1 MASESTGATP
11 QALLAHAEWVRRL
24 AAALVRADDAD
35 DVAQQALA
43 QALVAP
49 PPSRNLRAW
58 FAAIV
63 RNVARRRRRDEATRA
78 RYEAFAP
85 EAIESGDPALAVAR
99 AELHR
104 RVVDAVL
111 ALAEPYRSTL
121 VLRFF
126 DEKPAEEI
134 ARAQALPL
142 ETVRTRVKRGL
153 AQLRA
158 QLDEGGREGG
168 TTLRRSLA
176 LLLVVPSARAASV
189 TGALGMGATSKG
201 LLAAVGALVVA
212 AVAWRW
218 MEPNESATMHRDAA
232 VPMSAAAAV
241 PVAETLP
248 LAERKIE
255 ASNAATGGGATE
267 PSEFSIE
274 GRVVDEHGDA
284 IAGARVLLVSGT
296 WSSGARLAE
305 MGASFL
311 EDGEE
316 VEPRHE
322 RTTQSAHDGTFRLDG
337 IDPYR
342 RFSVV
347 AVDELVGIGAIEAPT
362 HATAEPVVVTLEP
375 LVVVNGRVAD
385 FYGRPV
391 PHTLAGFDYG
401 SDALHL
407 QGFRSVALRADGS
420 FRFTTS
426 ERSGVLVPEAQCAD
440 GRTASGEPLSFPS
453 DALLRRTV
461 DLVLRDPVPS
471 CRGRLV
477 DAHGDV
483 FDVRAALGARLL
495 EWECAANSGGEAF
508 GAQLVACRGE
518 EPPPLEFRQTL
529 IDRMGGID
537 LERSTYLVALG
548 PEVRWIALVVRD
560 RVVGVAA
567 ATLAEVGARGP
578 DLRVDLSRLP
588 SAPTRASVH
597 VRLVAA
603 ESGAPLLAPACAITL
618 DVTIENEVGQAIGVG
633 FGQLP
638 SRRDVAT
645 SSFWFDHV
653 ARGQVAVT
661 ARVAGRVAARR
672 ALGVAS
678 CAEPFEVELALARA
692 DADVRGV
699 VVDAAGR
706 GVAGASVA
714 FLRGDGTAPHVA
726 PSATT
731 NADGRFHLLGIAS
744 GAGHLRVVTEA
755 GPAAVLGC
763 VANAGSDVGAVTLAP
778 RGHVVIAVEANEN
791 LLEARIVGRGEGE
804 PALDLA
810 VLPPKNDRP
819 EFFWTDPRGATRIER
834 VEPGRYSC
842 SIAPGC
848 ISVEVL
854 RRDGEW
860 KRRDAVVVSG
870 ETTVVDFANE

>member
-35 DVAQQALA
+35 DVAQQAFA
-43 QALVAP
+43 QALVSP

-63 RNVARRRRRDEATRA
+63 RNVARRRRRDDATRA

-85 EAIESGDPALAVAR
+85 AAIESGDPALAVAR

-126 DEKPAEEI
+126 DDKPAEEI
-134 ARAQALPL
+134 ARSQALPL

-158 QLDEGGREGG
+158 RLDEGGREDGA
-168 TTLRRSLA
+168 TLRRSLA
-176 LLLVVPSARAASV
+176 FLLVVPSARAASAM
-189 TGALGMGATSKG
+189 GALGMGATSKG
-201 LLAAVGALVVA
+201 LLAAVGAVVVA

-218 MEPNESATMHRDAA
+218 MEPSERATLRRDPA
-232 VPMSAAAAV
+232 VPMTAAAV

-248 LAERKIE
+248 QAERKIE
-255 ASNAATGGGATE
+255 ASNAVTGGGATE

-274 GRVVDEHGDA
+274 GRVVDERGDA
-284 IAGARVLLVSGT
+284 VASARVLLVSGT

-311 EDGEE
+311 EDGDA

-322 RTTQSAHDGTFRLDG
+322 RATHSAHDGTFRLDG

-362 HATAEPVVVTLEP
+362 HTTAEPVVVTLEP
-375 LVVVNGRVAD
+375 LVVVNGRVTD
-385 FYGRPV
+385 FDGRPV
-391 PHTLAGFDYG
+391 PHTWAGVDYG

-407 QGFRSVALRADGS
+407 QGFRSMALRADGS

-426 ERSGVLVPEAQCAD
+426 DRSGVFVPEAQCAD
-440 GRTASGEPLSFPS
+440 GRTAIGEPLSFQP
-453 DALLRRTV
+453 DASLRRTV
-461 DLVLRDPVPS
+461 DLVLRDPEPS

-477 DAHGDV
+477 DAHSDV
-483 FDVRAALGARLL
+483 FDVRAALRARLL

-508 GAQLVACRGE
+508 GAQLVACKGE

-548 PEVRWIALVVRD
+548 PEVGWIALVVRD

-603 ESGAPLLAPACAITL
+603 ESGAPLLVSASAITM
-618 DVTIENEVGQAIGVG
+618 DVTIENEVGQAIGAG

-653 ARGQVAVT
+653 ARGQVVVT

-672 ALGVAS
+672 ALGVAP

-714 FLRGDGTAPHVA
+714 FLRADGAAPHVA
-726 PSATT
+726 PSVTT
-731 NADGRFHLLGIAS
+731 NADGRFHLLGVAS

-755 GPAAVLGC
+755 GTAAVLGC

-778 RGHVVIAVEANEN
+778 RGHVVIAVGADEN
-791 LLEARIVGRGEGE
+791 LLKARIVGRSEGE

-810 VLPPKNDRP
+810 VLPLKNERR
-819 EFFWTDPRGATRIER
+819 EFSWMDPRGATRIER

-848 ISVEVL
+848 VTVEAL
-854 RRDGEW
+854 RQDGEW
-860 KRRDAVVVSG
+860 KRRDAVVLSG
-870 ETTVVDFANE
+870 ETTVVDFTSE